1 MGQNLFMLR
10 RGSPMRPHN
19 ESDAP
24 FVWTSSVY
32 VLLDDS
38 RAFIFTPSNRVGAT
52 HPVHEQSTPH
62 YPIAREC
69 QRCAPMPYSTS
80 GLPITHHY
88 DACFPRREI
97 YTKTLATASHS
108 KCSLWGLGVVYLGY
122 ECLTVGL
129 VFLMINFGSC
139 EMCYCC
145 GLHFLTFICL

>member
-62 YPIAREC
+62 YPITREC
-69 QRCAPMPYSTS
+69 QRCAC
-80 GLPITHHY
+80 PIARAVYPSRIIMMRASHVEEFIQKHLRR
-88 DACFPRREI
+88 PR
-97 YTKTLATASHS
+97 TASAAF
-108 KCSLWGLGVVYLGY
+108 GVWVSYIW
-122 ECLTVGL
+122 VMS
-129 VFLMINFGSC
+129 V
-139 EMCYCC
+139 
-145 GLHFLTFICL
+145 